1 MNSCGDLMANASSGV
16 SAALRA
22 VDCVSAEAT
31 ATAFARLF
39 GMQGSLLPALT
50 LLLTIYI
57 ASFAILLLTGRST
70 LSINSLMPRMIVLGV
85 VITFTTSWVA
95 YQSVVWNLTTGAPDQ
110 IAGVLLGARGS
121 ATHLFADR
129 IDILFNAIAETAS
142 ATQGPS
148 GVGGQ
153 GAFTPNNLMWL
164 SALMLLLATVGV
176 LVTARIGLAVL
187 LALGPVF
194 IAMALFSGTRGLFVG
209 WLRAVIMIAITPL
222 FTVLGGGL
230 LVELAAPVVAG
241 LREAETIDLR
251 GAMVLFVIASVY
263 CALML
268 LSIRTASTMVTGWR
282 VFGLADG
289 EKRSWTDPAAPA
301 PSQDAAT
308 GAVAAPALRQRIPVS
323 AFQTTGGANPG
334 VGSVAATVSRST
346 RNIIIP
352 ATASGGTISPQPP
365 RRSRAIGSRF
375 ARRVNTQ

>member
-1 MNSCGDLMANASSGV
+1 MNSCGDVMANASSSV

-31 ATAFARLF
+31 ATAFTRLF
-39 GMQGSLLPALT
+39 GMHGSLLPALT

-57 ASFAILLLTGRST
+57 ASFAMLLLTGRST
-70 LSINSLMPRMIVLGV
+70 LSVNSLLPRMILLGV

-121 ATHLFADR
+121 ATQLFADR

-142 ATQGPS
+142 AALGPN
-148 GVGGQ
+148 GTGGQ
-153 GAFTPNNLMWL
+153 GTFTPTNLMWL

-176 LVTARIGLAVL
+176 LVTARIGLAIL

-209 WLRAVIMIAITPL
+209 WLRGVIMLAITPL

-230 LVELAAPVVAG
+230 LVELAAPVVAS
-241 LREAETIDLR
+241 LREAETIDQR
-251 GAMVLFVIASVY
+251 GAMVLFVVASVY

-282 VFGLADG
+282 VFGLAAG
-289 EKRSWTDPAAPA
+289 EKRSWTDRAAPDRSQAAPA
-301 PSQDAAT
+301 
-308 GAVAAPALRQRIPVS
+308 AVAPVLIPRIPVS
-323 AFQTTGGANPG
+323 VYQPISGASTSTGGA
-334 VGSVAATVSRST
+334 STAVSQST

-352 ATASGGTISPQPP
+352 ATARSGTIRPPAP
-365 RRSRAIGSRF
+365 RRTRAIGSRF
-375 ARRVNTQ
+375 ARRVS